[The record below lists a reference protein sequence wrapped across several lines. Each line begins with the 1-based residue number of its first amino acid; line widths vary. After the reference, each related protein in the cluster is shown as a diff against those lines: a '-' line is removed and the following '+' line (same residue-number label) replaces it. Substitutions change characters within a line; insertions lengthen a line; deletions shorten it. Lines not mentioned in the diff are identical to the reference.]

1 MSKAEGQNSSLIGH
15 RPDNFFLSKY
25 LSVKSKN
32 RGASPM
38 VDVISFRFSD
48 WPSCL
53 REGRI

>member
-25 LSVKSKN
+25 LSVQSKN

-48 WPSCL
+48 WPSYL